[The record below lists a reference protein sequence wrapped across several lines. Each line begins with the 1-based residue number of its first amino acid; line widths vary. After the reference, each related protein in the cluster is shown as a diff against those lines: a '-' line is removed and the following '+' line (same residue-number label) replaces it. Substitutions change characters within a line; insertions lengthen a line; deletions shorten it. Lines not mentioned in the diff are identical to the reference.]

1 MRVKEYQLD
10 ELARARALQD
20 EAAKLHIPVP
30 VLSYQYEIADAD
42 GNIEE
47 KGIGKS
53 NSYTRNAL
61 NSIAYF
67 AGMSDTAIDTGA
79 FADGTTMCRYVDMYY
94 SSDSII
100 PAFSA
105 VKRSGNSVNFGV
117 VLGVS
122 DAPESLDSYLIPT
135 SGLSTTTSTRSSV
148 FNPTTRKLITLHTTL
163 FKNNTEE
170 TISITES
177 GMAVHVLA
185 TTTPFNRSYF
195 MLYVRDVFA
204 PIPVEPGKSIT
215 WTYVTEVAYPE
226 P

>member
-1 MRVKEYQLD
+1 MRIREHQLD

-30 VLSYQYEIADAD
+30 VLSYRYEITDTD
-42 GNIEE
+42 GIIEE

-67 AGMSDTAIDTGA
+67 AGMSDTAIDDTGY
-79 FADGTTMCRYVDMYY
+79 FTDGTTSCRYKHGD
-94 SSDSII
+94 SDVITS
-100 PAFSA
+100 AYNA
-105 VKRSGNSVNFGV
+105 VKRISNSTNFAV
-117 VLGVS
+117 KLGTS

-135 SGLSTTTSTRSSV
+135 SGLTNISNTRSSV
-148 FNPTTRKLITLHTTL
+148 FNTATRKLITTHSASY
-163 FKNNTEE
+163 KNNTEE
-170 TISITES
+170 TINITES
-177 GMAVHVLA
+177 GMSVYVHSVS
-185 TTTPFNRSYF
+185 TPFPHSYH
-195 MLYVRDVFA
+195 MLYVRDVFTA
-204 PIPVEPGKSIT
+204 IPVEVGKTIT